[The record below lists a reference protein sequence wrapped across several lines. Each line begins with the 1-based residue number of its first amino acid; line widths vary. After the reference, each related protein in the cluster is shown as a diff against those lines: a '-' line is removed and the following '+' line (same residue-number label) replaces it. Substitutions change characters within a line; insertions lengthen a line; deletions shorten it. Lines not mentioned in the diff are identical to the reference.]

1 VPRLDVWLVEEGH
14 FSSRQAAKRAIREGL
29 ITVNGAQV
37 KPSKQVSGQE
47 EILVSGDARDLPQG
61 YSKLKQIDEMTGG
74 NLACESML
82 ALDIGSSA
90 GGFLSYLDEQ
100 GATAIGIEVSSA
112 FIPKLKKLAYHSDRI
127 SLIEG
132 DAFSL
137 DIEQVCDIEELDLL
151 LVDVTTE
158 VEGTVQLI
166 ERYSPLLKK
175 NGKLVAAFKSRLDD
189 DILAAITPSLTPAL
203 YSDID
208 TIVLESSRQEF
219 HLIAKRH

>member
-1 VPRLDVWLVEEGH
+1 MPRLDVWLVEEGH